1 MKIQTLLTTILFA
14 VILMPWNNAIAQ
26 SGQYGG
32 WQMGPGMMESGWGM
46 GWFGM
51 IFMLAFWGLVI
62 IALIL
67 LVKWLIQ
74 ATSGKKAAPT
84 SSNRGLEILKER
96 YARGEIDKAEFDSK
110 KHDIID

>member
-1 MKIQTLLTTILFA
+1 MKIQKLLLPFLF
-14 VILMPWNNAIAQ
+14 VVLLIPWNNAIAQ
-26 SGQYGG
+26 RGQYGG
-32 WQMGPGMMESGWGM
+32 WQMGPGMMGSDWGM

-62 IALIL
+62 IALIF

-74 ATSGKKAAPT
+74 ATSGKKATPT

-96 YARGEIDKAEFDSK
+96 YARGEIDKLEFDSK
-110 KHDIID
+110 KRDLM